1 METWVFGVAVMT
13 IGGAPRAG
21 PSGFKTVRI
30 RVDGDGVNRD
40 LDIPHVAAD
49 DRRTPP

>member
-13 IGGAPRAG
+13 FGGAPRAG
-21 PSGFKTVRI
+21 PSLFKTVRI
-30 RVDGDGVNRD
+30 RVDGDGVSRD
-40 LDIPHVAAD
+40 LDIQQLAA